1 MKNLQERVCWTKH
14 NIVTAI
20 QIHDFDQAETK
31 ERGKV
36 NTSALESKTAK
47 TAHKTGE

>member
-1 MKNLQERVCWTKH
+1 LQNRVGWTKH

-20 QIHDFDQAETK
+20 QIHHFDQAERI
-31 ERGKV
+31 ERGKE
-36 NTSALESKTAK
+36 NTSALERKTAK

>member
-1 MKNLQERVCWTKH
+1 MKNLQDRVCWTKH

-20 QIHDFDQAETK
+20 QIHDFDQVERI
-31 ERGKV
+31 ERGKE

-47 TAHKTGE
+47 IAHKTGE

>member
-1 MKNLQERVCWTKH
+1 MKNLQDRVCWTKH

-20 QIHDFDQAETK
+20 QIHDFDQAERI
-31 ERGKV
+31 ERGKE